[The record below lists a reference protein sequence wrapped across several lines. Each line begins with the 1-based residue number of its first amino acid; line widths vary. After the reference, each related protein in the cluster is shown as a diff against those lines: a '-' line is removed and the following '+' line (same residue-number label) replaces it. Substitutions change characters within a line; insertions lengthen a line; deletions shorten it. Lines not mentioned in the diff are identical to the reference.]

1 MSGFNYR
8 ILVVDDEAAIGA
20 TAEAML
26 ATQRYDILTAVDGF
40 DGLVQLRRAL
50 RPHHLDLS
58 MRT

>member
-1 MSGFNYR
+1 MSGFNHR
-8 ILVVDDEAAIGA
+8 ILVVDDDAAIRE
-20 TAEAML
+20 TAEALL
-26 ATQRYDILTAVDGF
+26 ATQGYEVVTAVDGF